1 MQLEISLPHE
11 RISHHDNYKIIT
23 TCFSPPLQDPCDETL
38 ANTIK
43 QSTQQ
48 SQKKNEKRT
57 KERGPKFK
65 FKPRMMKPQSGSL
78 KVLGFTLGVRDSK
91 SVEFL
96 NTILVI

>member
-1 MQLEISLPHE
+1 MKEAAIM
-11 RISHHDNYKIIT
+11 IIYKIIT
-23 TCFSPPLQDPCDETL
+23 TCFSPPLQDPCDEIL

-48 SQKKNEKRT
+48 RGRGEKKEQ
-57 KERGPKFK
+57 KERTHVQAQNDKSPKWVTK
-65 FKPRMMKPQSGSL
+65 GA
-78 KVLGFTLGVRDSK
+78 FTLGVRDS

>member
-1 MQLEISLPHE
+1 LEVSLPHE
-11 RISHHDNYKIIT
+11 RSSYHDNYRIIP

-38 ANTIK
+38 ANTTK

-48 SQKKNEKRT
+48 SEKKKNK
-57 KERGPKFK
+57 KKNKDRGPKFT
-65 FKPRMMKPQSGSL
+65 FKPRTTKPQSESL

-91 SVEFL
+91 SVELL